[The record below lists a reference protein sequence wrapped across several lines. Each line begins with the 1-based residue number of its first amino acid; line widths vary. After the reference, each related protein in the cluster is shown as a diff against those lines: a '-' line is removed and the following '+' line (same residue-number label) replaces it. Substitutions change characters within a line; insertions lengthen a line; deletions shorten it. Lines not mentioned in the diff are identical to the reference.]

1 MPEEQKP
8 MLNTPAET
16 DSAAAEE
23 FKKNLIA
30 RMDRAHEA
38 HAQLN
43 RTLAESPEHAEE
55 RVQKFKQEFIA
66 HFSEMTGLSFSADG
80 RCTTPGE
87 VKMEGEVKE
96 RWTELCK
103 QLGENQDPQKSRQL
117 WQEAGKLLRE
127 ATQTPEVKPTSAD
140 RTTS

>member
-43 RTLAESPEHAEE
+43 RTLAESPEHAQE

-66 HFSEMTGLSFSADG
+66 HFSEMTGLSFDTDG
-80 RCTTPGE
+80 RCTTPVE
-87 VKMEGEVKE
+87 VRMDDHFKE
-96 RWTELCK
+96 RWAQLC
-103 QLGENQDPQKSRQL
+103 QEFSGNQDPQQAGGL
-117 WQEAGKLLRE
+117 LQEAGRLLRG
-127 ATQTPEVKPTSAD
+127 AIT
-140 RTTS
+140 